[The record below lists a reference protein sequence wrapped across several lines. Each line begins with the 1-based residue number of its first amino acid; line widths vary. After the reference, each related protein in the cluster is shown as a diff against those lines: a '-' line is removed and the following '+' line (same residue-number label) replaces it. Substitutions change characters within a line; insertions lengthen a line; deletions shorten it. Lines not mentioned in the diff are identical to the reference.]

1 MPVVPARRTAL
12 VRTTSPESTRTFAAA
27 LAAVAVPGDR
37 IALLGDLGAG
47 KTQFAKG
54 FAQGLGVTDVV
65 NSPSFTLMA
74 EYQGRLRLFH
84 LDLYRLAG
92 SDEVLAGGLFD
103 ERQAEGV
110 TLMEWAERLA
120 ADLDPGRLTIV
131 FEVEQDE
138 SRVLRLSGTDEHA
151 RYVEVAEGWRE
162 APTSGAKPE
171 PDARPTAAD
180 TRVARA

>member
-12 VRTTSPESTRTFAAA
+12 VRTTSPESTRALAAA

-54 FAQGLGVTDVV
+54 FAQGLGVTEVV

-92 SDEVLAGGLFD
+92 SEEVLAGGLFD

-110 TLMEWAERLA
+110 TLMEWAERLD
-120 ADLDPGRLTIV
+120 ADLDPGRLAVV

-138 SRVLRLSGTDEHA
+138 SRVLRLSGTDDHA
-151 RYVEVAEGWRE
+151 RYLGVADGWRE
-162 APTSGAKPE
+162 PAESPAGSE
-171 PDARPTAAD
+171 PDVRPD
-180 TRVARA
+180 GRP